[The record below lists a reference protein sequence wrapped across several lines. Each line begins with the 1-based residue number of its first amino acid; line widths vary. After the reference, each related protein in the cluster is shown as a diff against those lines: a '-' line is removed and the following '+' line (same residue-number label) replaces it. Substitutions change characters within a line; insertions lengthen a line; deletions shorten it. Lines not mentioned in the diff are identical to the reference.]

1 MIRQRLF
8 PIRIIYLPILV
19 GMLMIFLPACRNKGG
34 VIPEGDMIDLLADM
48 QLAEALSQNYS
59 SEILP
64 DSIRKNLGERV
75 LAEHGYT
82 YAELDTTLAWYGR
95 NIDKYYDLFEK
106 VDKRLNEKQKK
117 IAKASGTEVNP
128 EEDSANDVWRY
139 ADFLMF
145 SKKGASDGLQFSYP
159 LSSLQK
165 GESLELNM
173 RFSTVTDVKGMI
185 GVEYTD
191 GTKSLVANSNMG
203 NRKLKLTL
211 ITDTSRMVKRVFG
224 TVNID
229 KNAMPIW
236 ADSISLRKLP
246 FDSTQYYRFNS
257 QRFYRK

>member
-1 MIRQRLF
+1 
-8 PIRIIYLPILV
+8 
-19 GMLMIFLPACRNKGG
+19 
-34 VIPEGDMIDLLADM
+34 
-48 QLAEALSQNYS
+48 
-59 SEILP
+59 
-64 DSIRKNLGERV
+64 
-75 LAEHGYT
+75 
-82 YAELDTTLAWYGR
+82 
-95 NIDKYYDLFEK
+95 
-106 VDKRLNEKQKK
+106 
-117 IAKASGTEVNP
+117 
-128 EEDSANDVWRY
+128 
-139 ADFLMF
+139 
-145 SKKGASDGLQFSYP
+145 
-159 LSSLQK
+159 
-165 GESLELNM
+165 
-173 RFSTVTDVKGMI
+173 MI